1 MDTRVHHVLARLN
14 RMDSSDRPNHPGLR
28 GFFLAPR
35 LKIDTIAT
43 IRRIVSVQTSYNF
56 HCVDY
61 LSHNL

>member
-1 MDTRVHHVLARLN
+1 MGTGVHHVLARLN

-28 GFFLAPR
+28 VFFPATR

-43 IRRIVSVQTSYNF
+43 IRKIFSGQTSYNL